1 MRVTPALISVLCAA
15 VLLGAGCG
23 DDGGGNAPSKQEFAN
38 KADDICADVSKQVRN
53 IADATTPAELEKT
66 IVTVR
71 SQLTKAIERLDK
83 LDRPNGNDGKL
94 AQQWIDELRNES
106 DQIDDAL
113 GDLQKALKDRDPNA
127 IRAAGQKLQQ
137 LDNKRFT
144 ELSKQLGMSSCAS

>member
-1 MRVTPALISVLCAA
+1 VPTSPCAVEQRWFHLAERDPKTGLLASADHPATGQDANSRFLFELRIVGDQWNYRV
-15 VLLGAGCG
+15 
-23 DDGGGNAPSKQEFAN
+23 
-38 KADDICADVSKQVRN
+38 
-53 IADATTPAELEKT
+53 
-66 IVTVR
+66 
-71 SQLTKAIERLDK
+71 DK

-94 AQQWIDELRNES
+94 AQQWIDELRDES